1 MIKKKI
7 SSLLAVSAI
16 ICAAAVTTSANAE
29 EVKSTDSNNQ
39 VAVQRVNNKKTRS
52 VVAVGQVTANG
63 GLNVRKSPNTNSKIL
78 KVLNTG
84 EKVNIKWTEPGWY
97 YIEHK
102 GTEGYVSAKYVK
114 KISSTSSSDGDV
126 AYSATGTVSTSSKIG
141 VNLRK
146 GPSTSSAM
154 IMGIPDG
161 AKLTITAKN
170 GSWYKVSYSGNV
182 GYVHS
187 DYVKV
192 GGSSSSNGDV
202 AYSATG
208 TVSTSSDIGVN
219 LRKGPSTSSAMIMGI
234 PEGAKLTITA
244 KNGSWYKVSYSGNVG
259 YVHSD
264 YVKVGGSSSSN
275 GDVEYNATG
284 VVNTSSNTGVNL
296 RKGPSTSSA
305 MIMGIPDGAKLT
317 ITAKNGNW
325 YKVSYAGNIG
335 YVHSDYVDIGGN
347 SSSGESSN
355 PSSTYQKILDI
366 MKAQIGSPY
375 VWGGTGEFITNDS
388 INTLRKRFP
397 DANRKGWY
405 DKIPSSYY
413 NNGYRA
419 FDCSGLMQWSFR
431 QAGVS
436 IGRTTYDQVYDGYGV
451 NVNSAKPGDLLI
463 YSNKEHVGMYIG
475 NGQWIESPYPGG
487 YVRISNVPWSR
498 IGYARRVL

>member
-52 VVAVGQVTANG
+52 IVAVGQVTANG

-126 AYSATGTVSTSSKIG
+126 VYNATGTVNTSSKIG

-154 IMGIPDG
+154 IIGIPDG

-192 GGSSSSNGDV
+192 GGGSSSNGDV
-202 AYSATG
+202 AYNATG
-208 TVSTSSDIGVN
+208 TVSTSSKIGVN
-219 LRKGPSTSSAMIMGI
+219 LRKGPSTSSAMIIGI
-234 PEGAKLTITA
+234 PDGAKLTITA

-264 YVKVGGSSSSN
+264 YVN
-275 GDVEYNATG
+275 
-284 VVNTSSNTGVNL
+284 
-296 RKGPSTSSA
+296 
-305 MIMGIPDGAKLT
+305 
-317 ITAKNGNW
+317 
-325 YKVSYAGNIG
+325 
-335 YVHSDYVDIGGN
+335 IGGN

-388 INTLRKRFP
+388 INTLRRIFP

-419 FDCSGLMQWSFR
+419 FDCSGLMQWSFG

-436 IGRTTYDQVYDGYGV
+436 IGRTTYDQIYDGYGV

-463 YSNKEHVGMYIG
+463 YANKEHVGMYIG

>member
-114 KISSTSSSDGDV
+114 KISGTSSPDGDV

-202 AYSATG
+202 
-208 TVSTSSDIGVN
+208 
-219 LRKGPSTSSAMIMGI
+219 
-234 PEGAKLTITA
+234 
-244 KNGSWYKVSYSGNVG
+244 
-259 YVHSD
+259 
-264 YVKVGGSSSSN
+264 
-275 GDVEYNATG
+275 EYNATG

-305 MIMGIPDGAKLT
+305 MIVGIPDGAKLT
-317 ITAKNGNW
+317 ITAKNGSW
-325 YKVSYAGNIG
+325 YRVSYAGNIG

>member
-102 GTEGYVSAKYVK
+102 GAEGYVSAKYVK
-114 KISSTSSSDGDV
+114 KISGTSSPDGDV

-202 AYSATG
+202 
-208 TVSTSSDIGVN
+208 
-219 LRKGPSTSSAMIMGI
+219 
-234 PEGAKLTITA
+234 
-244 KNGSWYKVSYSGNVG
+244 
-259 YVHSD
+259 
-264 YVKVGGSSSSN
+264 
-275 GDVEYNATG
+275 EYNATG

-305 MIMGIPDGAKLT
+305 MIVGIPDGAKLT
-317 ITAKNGNW
+317 ITAKNGSW

>member
-52 VVAVGQVTANG
+52 IVAVGQVTANG

-126 AYSATGTVSTSSKIG
+126 VYNATGTVNTSSKIG

-187 DYVKV
+187 DYV
-192 GGSSSSNGDV
+192 N
-202 AYSATG
+202 
-208 TVSTSSDIGVN
+208 
-219 LRKGPSTSSAMIMGI
+219 
-234 PEGAKLTITA
+234 
-244 KNGSWYKVSYSGNVG
+244 
-259 YVHSD
+259 
-264 YVKVGGSSSSN
+264 
-275 GDVEYNATG
+275 
-284 VVNTSSNTGVNL
+284 
-296 RKGPSTSSA
+296 
-305 MIMGIPDGAKLT
+305 
-317 ITAKNGNW
+317 
-325 YKVSYAGNIG
+325 
-335 YVHSDYVDIGGN
+335 IGGN

-388 INTLRKRFP
+388 INTLRRIFP

-419 FDCSGLMQWSFR
+419 FDCSGLMQWSFG

-436 IGRTTYDQVYDGYGV
+436 IGRTTYDQIYDGYGV

-463 YSNKEHVGMYIG
+463 YANKEHVGMYIG